1 MENKLTILGIV
12 FLGPAMSGAIF
23 VVTDMA
29 FELLVASIVSAV
41 MIIAFVGLWFVLPLS
56 HGFRRAS
63 RENHNRSGP

>member
-1 MENKLTILGIV
+1 
-12 FLGPAMSGAIF
+12 MSGAIF

-29 FELLVASIVSAV
+29 FDLLVASIVSAV

-56 HGFRRAS
+56 HGSRRAS